1 MTSRIDI
8 REINIFMDTN
18 IPGKEIVTLKKS
30 ILYNPVL
37 KDTASWN
44 ELPYFTY
51 DSEYPENYLS
61 RLTYEKQMEFFFKK
75 TEMESVLKR
84 FSKPLLEEIASRN
97 IQTESQQIEEM
108 SKTNVGNDY
117 SRQAYYGGIRG
128 NAKKEENAE
137 SRSKTSEKNVMIML
151 RLMFPTKYPIIGN
164 VFSSFHSVI
173 TGENEMKIN
182 FMDFLPSFLK
192 TKLVEGL
199 PDYSYLKIDGKTY
212 TVTQAIWENDIY
224 NHKEYKKLIKQFDE
238 LQRWKQ
244 LQLVKLTNDLD
255 KKRIQF
261 KRQFQNEFTQ
271 DDIQKLIDVKKDNP
285 EVNSHISA
293 YNEALRTLL
302 TNLDTFITIL
312 KSKQSKIKNI
322 TDSAN
327 NFVISFLELIG
338 ENRHN
343 SLSYYNYSEY
353 FHPKNRDKLKRV
365 VDVMKPRINDIK
377 TDEYILENYLK
388 KDGVNLDYKTDKQY
402 KQVLESKY
410 PIYTQFIKH
419 IQTIRT
425 PILESTNDQLQN
437 SIDDFANNTEKYK
450 GVFNFLMNPIN
461 IKKNPFSMILP
472 TMDDENDAENAS
484 KESQQYQNRMNTGV
498 SIRPTAGDSN
508 PYFEIYIQMNLIGGE
523 MNDDNKSKIDCLY
536 QGETLGDKL
545 SRLLHSA
552 IYHPWNINSTRVFFD
567 MEKGEVIPD
576 PAKQTP
582 EDKESALLDRKI
594 MNESSSYDSNNYFGG
609 KQKTKNHRQNFIMRL
624 TKRKY
629 L

>member
-1 MTSRIDI
+1 MTSIIDI

-18 IPGKEIVTLKKS
+18 IPGKEIVILKKS

-37 KDTASWN
+37 NDTSSWN

-51 DSEYPENYLS
+51 DIEYPESYLS

-75 TEMESVLKR
+75 TEMTSVLNR
-84 FSKPLLEEIASRN
+84 FAKPLLEEVASKN
-97 IQTESQQIEEM
+97 IQGEL
-108 SKTNVGNDY
+108 SKTN
-117 SRQAYYGGIRG
+117 RIMRGGYDS
-128 NAKKEENAE
+128 KKTEY
-137 SRSKTSEKNVMIML
+137 RSKTSEKNVMVML
-151 RLMFPTKYPIIGN
+151 RLMFPTKYPILGN

-173 TGENEMKIN
+173 TGENEIKMN

-192 TKLVEGL
+192 TKLFEGM

-212 TVTQAIWENDIY
+212 TVTQVIWENDIY

-244 LQLVKLTNDLD
+244 RQLVKLTSDLE
-255 KKRIQF
+255 KKRLQF
-261 KRQFQNEFTQ
+261 KRQFQNEFQQ
-271 DDIQKLIDVKKDNP
+271 DDIQQLIDAKKDNP
-285 EVNSHISA
+285 ERNTHITA

-302 TNLDTFITIL
+302 KNLDTFMTIL
-312 KSKQSKIKNI
+312 KTTQTNTKYI

-327 NFVISFLELIG
+327 IFVTSFLDLIG
-338 ENRHN
+338 ESR
-343 SLSYYNYSEY
+343 SSYYNYSEY

-388 KDGVNLDYKTDKQY
+388 KDGVNMDYKTDKQY

-410 PIYTQFIKH
+410 PIYTQFIQH
-419 IQTIRT
+419 IQTIRS
-425 PILESTNDQLQN
+425 PILESTNDHLQN

-450 GVFNFLMNPIN
+450 GIFNFLLNPIN
-461 IKKNPFSMILP
+461 IKKNPFSIILP
-472 TMDDENDAENAS
+472 RIEDVNDAENAR
-484 KESQQYQNRMNTGV
+484 KESQQYQNLMNTGV
-498 SIRPTAGDSN
+498 SIRPNARN
-508 PYFEIYIQMNLIGGE
+508 NRPYFEIYVQMNLIGGE

-545 SRLLHSA
+545 SRVLHSA

-567 MEKGEVIPD
+567 MEKGKAIPD
-576 PAKQTP
+576 PKKQTP
-582 EDKESALLDRKI
+582 EEKESASLDRI
-594 MNESSSYDSNNYFGG
+594 MMNEASSYTIDPFNPKNYFGG